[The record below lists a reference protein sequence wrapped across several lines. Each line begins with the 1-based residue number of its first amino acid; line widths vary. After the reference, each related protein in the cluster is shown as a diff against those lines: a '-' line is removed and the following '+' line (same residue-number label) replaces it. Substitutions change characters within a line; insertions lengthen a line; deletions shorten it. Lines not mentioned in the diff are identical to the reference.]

1 MRFQQSSKEPLR
13 PQKAAIVINPESRT
27 VDYFK
32 QLSKYVLEQITQ
44 SLRTKQRRIF
54 VAGKERERRRSS
66 ATSSEQ

>member
-32 QLSKYVLEQITQ
+32 QLSKYALISFTNFVMGVPSIW
-44 SLRTKQRRIF
+44 RRQRVIM
-54 VAGKERERRRSS
+54 
-66 ATSSEQ
+66 